1 MTTLADK
8 MRALQARLE
17 KHPATHRE
25 FVEQDRALLA
35 IDNLADELPA
45 LVIALAASHELLSRR
60 ATDPIED
67 NHKLAEEVA
76 ALLQRI
82 EERMKP

>member
-1 MTTLADK
+1 MTLTDK
-8 MRALQARLE
+8 MRALQARLQSADA
-17 KHPATHRE
+17 HYRLGGFATLNA
-25 FVEQDRALLA
+25 V
-35 IDNLADELPA
+35 ADELPA
-45 LVIALAASHELLSRR
+45 LVIALAASHELLCRR